1 MIMQTNGNGEG
12 QVPVNNEN
20 ALRREIFSLLSKSKT
35 SVEQDLKVL
44 SQCASHIR
52 NTTLVEK
59 TAKARRLKL
68 SGFLVTDVLEL
79 YYDLKSGQQDVG
91 YISKGWED
99 PGFRIGDMIVV
110 PKSKAAQFKATVREI
125 RKFCATNGIVMTVKR
140 TKDSIEIQMDGVIYS
155 EGFNKK
161 TFMNTLDTLRECVS
175 KARSLI
181 E

>member
-68 SGFLVTDVLEL
+68 SA
-79 YYDLKSGQQDVG
+79 KSLN
-91 YISKGWED
+91 S
-99 PGFRIGDMIVV
+99 
-110 PKSKAAQFKATVREI
+110 
-125 RKFCATNGIVMTVKR
+125 
-140 TKDSIEIQMDGVIYS
+140 
-155 EGFNKK
+155 
-161 TFMNTLDTLRECVS
+161 
-175 KARSLI
+175 
-181 E
+181 